1 MLGAGEAQHVHG
13 QQELFGGLS
22 VDAPLILALGR
33 AWLRERGEVPVEALW
48 ASGRALGLRWA
59 GRKAAEGW
67 ILLLQPSPEFWLLD
81 TAHPAW
87 ARLQAEAARDSGKL
101 WGPWFSGARLRAVE
115 GDPRERW
122 MGLVFQ
128 RRAITGRL
136 ETLRLAFQAIPGRA
150 GLRVDGQDVQVPRL
164 GLGSP
169 FPAAA
174 PEPLEDPPPY
184 RRWRERW
191 GADLDRAVAGEI
203 PEVLEG
209 EGGLLDRH
217 RAWSMARAEALILA
231 PAKAGAERKRQAEAA
246 RMERL
251 AQALARDRAKHAA
264 ILPLKRQAQS
274 LAAELYRLKG
284 ATGEAVLLD
293 GSRIGLPD
301 GASVEAAVQGW
312 FSAAKKAER
321 GLARVAELEA
331 ELAREQAAWARRLEA
346 EAQGLAPEPPAARQP
361 RGTGAAKAKDAPRE
375 KGTKRMQADSKR
387 KDGKGAAFRSVV
399 VDGFEVLIGKGDAEN
414 DQLTF
419 KVADNTDFWMHVAS
433 VPGSH
438 VVIRNPD
445 KLSELPRNVLERAA
459 ELAAYHSKARDGGK
473 VEVHL
478 ARIADISKP
487 RGFAPGKVILK
498 KWTGIR
504 VYPKP

>member
-1 MLGAGEAQHVHG
+1 M
-13 QQELFGGLS
+13 
-22 VDAPLILALGR
+22 DAPLLLALSR
-33 AWLRERGEVPVEALW
+33 AWLRERGDLPLEAVW

-59 GRKAAEGW
+59 GRKRAEGW
-67 ILLLQPSPEFWLLD
+67 VLLLQPKPELWLLG
-81 TAHPAW
+81 TEHPAW
-87 ARLQAEAARDSGKL
+87 KRLQAEAAKDSARL
-101 WGPWFSGARLRAVE
+101 WGPWFQGARLRAVE

-122 MGLVFQ
+122 LGLVFQ

-136 ETLRLAFQAIPGRA
+136 ETLRLAYQAIPGRP
-150 GLRVDGQDVQVPRL
+150 GLRVDGLDTQVPRL

-174 PEPLEDPPPY
+174 PQPAADPPPLQ
-184 RRWRERW
+184 RWRERW
-191 GADLDRAVAGEI
+191 GDRLEAALAGEE

-209 EGGLLDRH
+209 EGDLLARH
-217 RAWSMARAEALILA
+217 QAWSEGRAETLILG
-231 PAKAGAERKRQAEAA
+231 PAQAAAARRRQAESA
-246 RMERL
+246 RLDRL
-251 AQALARDRAKHAA
+251 AQALARDRAKHEAQ
-264 ILPLKRQAQS
+264 LPLKDQARRIS
-274 LAAELYRLKG
+274 AELYRLKG
-284 ATGEAVLLD
+284 ATRQVVLLD
-293 GSRIGLPD
+293 GSALALPE
-301 GASVEAAVQGW
+301 GSSAEAAVQDW
-312 FSAAKKAER
+312 FAAAKKAER
-321 GLARVAELEA
+321 GLARVSELEA
-331 ELAREQAAWARRLEA
+331 ELRRERAAWEARAALEA
-346 EAQGLAPEPPAARQP
+346 EGLAPEPPAARQP
-361 RGTGAAKAKDAPRE
+361 NGLAKGQAKGKAASKITSGD
-375 KGTKRMQADSKR
+375 KGTKRMNAGEGKR
-387 KDGKGAAFRSVV
+387 KDGKGTAFRSVM

-419 KVADNTDFWMHVAS
+419 KVADNLDFWLHVAS

-445 KLSELPRNVLERAA
+445 KLSELPRHVIERAA

-498 KWTGIR
+498 KWIGVR

>member
-1 MLGAGEAQHVHG
+1 M
-13 QQELFGGLS
+13 
-22 VDAPLILALGR
+22 DAPLILALGR
-33 AWLRERGEVPVEALW
+33 AWLRERGEIPLEGVW
-48 ASGRALGLRWA
+48 ASNRALGLRWA

-67 ILLLQPSPEFWLLD
+67 VLLLQPKPELWLLD
-81 TAHPAW
+81 VAHPAW
-87 ARLQAEAARDSGKL
+87 TRLQTEAPKDSGRL
-101 WGPWFSGARLRAVE
+101 WGPWLQGARLKAAE

-122 MGLVFQ
+122 LGLVFQ

-150 GLRVDGQDVQVPRL
+150 GIRVDGLDTQIPRL
-164 GLGSP
+164 GLGTP
-169 FPAAA
+169 FPAA
-174 PEPLEDPPPY
+174 PPQPSEDPPPL

-191 GADLDRAVAGEI
+191 GADLERALAGEI

-209 EGGLLDRH
+209 AGGLLERH
-217 RAWSMARAEALILA
+217 RAWSEGRAEDLILA
-231 PAKAGAERKRQAEAA
+231 PAKAAAERRRQAEAA
-246 RMERL
+246 RLDRL
-251 AQALARDRAKHAA
+251 AQALARDRAKHEAVR
-264 ILPLKRQAQS
+264 PLKLQATR

-293 GSRIGLPD
+293 GSRLTLPE
-301 GASVEAAVQGW
+301 GRSAESAAQGW
-312 FSAAKKAER
+312 FAAAKKAER
-321 GLARVAELEA
+321 GLARVRELEA
-331 ELAREQAAWARRLEA
+331 ELARERAAWAERMEA
-346 EAQGLAPEPPAARQP
+346 EAAGLAPEPPSTRQ
-361 RGTGAAKAKDAPRE
+361 RNGKDTAKG
-375 KGTKRMQADSKR
+375 KGTKRMDAPGTKR
-387 KDGKGAAFRSVV
+387 KDGKGAAFRSVM

-419 KVADNTDFWMHVAS
+419 KVADNTDFWLHVAS

-445 KLSELPRNVLERAA
+445 KLSELPRHVLERAA

-487 RGFAPGKVILK
+487 RGFSPGKVILK

>member
-1 MLGAGEAQHVHG
+1 M
-13 QQELFGGLS
+13 
-22 VDAPLILALGR
+22 DAPLLLALTR
-33 AWLRERGEVPVEALW
+33 AWLRERGDLPVEAVW
-48 ASGRALGLRWA
+48 ASGRALGLKWA
-59 GRKAAEGW
+59 GRRAAEGW
-67 ILLLQPSPEFWLLD
+67 VLLLQPKPELWLLG
-81 TAHPAW
+81 AEHPAW
-87 ARLQAEAARDSGKL
+87 KRLQAEAPRDSGKL
-101 WGPWFSGARLRAVE
+101 WSPWFQGARLRAVE

-122 MGLVFQ
+122 IGLHFQ

-136 ETLRLAFQAIPGRA
+136 ESLRLAFQAIPGRP
-150 GLRVDGQDVQVPRL
+150 GLRVDGVDTQVPRL
-164 GLGSP
+164 GLGVP

-174 PEPLEDPPPY
+174 PQPVEEPPPY

-191 GADLDRAVAGEI
+191 GDQLEAALAGTL

-209 EGGLLDRH
+209 EGDLLARH
-217 RAWSMARAEALILA
+217 RAWSEGRAEALILG
-231 PAKAGAERKRQAEAA
+231 PAKAAAERRRQAESA
-246 RMERL
+246 RLERL
-251 AQALARDRAKHAA
+251 AQALARDRARHEAQ
-264 ILPLKRQAQS
+264 LPMKAQARS

-284 ATGEAVLLD
+284 ATREVVLLD
-293 GSRIGLPD
+293 GSRLALPEGTVAED
-301 GASVEAAVQGW
+301 AVQAW
-312 FSAAKKAER
+312 FSAVKKAER

-331 ELAREQAAWARRLEA
+331 ELARERAAWLKQAEREA
-346 EAQGLAPEPPAARQP
+346 EGLAPEVPPARQP
-361 RGTGAAKAKDAPRE
+361 GGKQPTKG
-375 KGTKRMQADSKR
+375 KGTKRMQADDDRKSGGKR
-387 KDGKGAAFRSVV
+387 KDGKGAAFRSVM

-419 KVADNTDFWMHVAS
+419 KVADNLDFWFHVAS

-445 KLSELPRNVLERAA
+445 KLSDLPRNVIERAA

-473 VEVHL
+473 VEVHM

>member
-1 MLGAGEAQHVHG
+1 
-13 QQELFGGLS
+13 
-22 VDAPLILALGR
+22 
-33 AWLRERGEVPVEALW
+33 VEAVW
-48 ASGRALGLRWA
+48 TSSRALGLRWA

-67 ILLLQPSPEFWLLD
+67 VLLLQPKPELWLLD
-81 TAHPAW
+81 TGHPAW
-87 ARLQAEAARDSGKL
+87 ARLQAEAPKDSGRL
-101 WGPWFSGARLRAVE
+101 WGPWLQGARLKAVE

-122 MGLVFQ
+122 LGLVFQ

-136 ETLRLAFQAIPGRA
+136 ETVRLAFQAIPGRA
-150 GLRVDGQDVQVPRL
+150 GIRMDGVDTQVPRL

-169 FPAAA
+169 FPATA
-174 PEPLEDPPPY
+174 PEPSEDPPPF

-191 GADLDRAVAGEI
+191 GEDLDRALAGEV

-209 EGGLLDRH
+209 EGGLLERH
-217 RAWSMARAEALILA
+217 RAWSAARAEALILE
-231 PAKAGAERKRQAEAA
+231 PARAAVERKRQVEAA

-251 AQALARDRAKHAA
+251 GQALSRDRAKHEAV
-264 ILPLKRQAQS
+264 LPLKVQAQR

-293 GSRIGLPD
+293 GTRVPLPE
-301 GASVEAAVQGW
+301 GRQAETAVQGW
-312 FSAAKKAER
+312 FAAAKKAER
-321 GLARVAELEA
+321 GLARVRELEA
-331 ELAREQAAWARRLEA
+331 ELARERAAWAERLEA
-346 EAQGLAPEPPAARQP
+346 GEGLAPEPPAARQ
-361 RGTGAAKAKDAPRE
+361 RKGQGTAKGQGK
-375 KGTKRMQADSKR
+375 KRMGGAEAKR
-387 KDGKGAAFRSVV
+387 KDGKGAAFRSVM

-419 KVADNTDFWMHVAS
+419 KVADNTDFWLHVAS

-445 KLSELPRNVLERAA
+445 KLSELPRQVLERAA

>member
-1 MLGAGEAQHVHG
+1 M
-13 QQELFGGLS
+13 
-22 VDAPLILALGR
+22 DAPLILALGR
-33 AWLRERGEVPVEALW
+33 VWLRERGELPVEAVW

-59 GRKAAEGW
+59 GRRAAEGW
-67 ILLLQPSPEFWLLD
+67 VLLLQPKPELWLLD
-81 TAHPAW
+81 AGHPAW
-87 ARLQAEAARDSGKL
+87 ARLQAEAPKDSGKL
-101 WGPWFSGARLRAVE
+101 WGPWLQGARLKAVE

-122 MGLVFQ
+122 LGLVFQ

-136 ETLRLAFQAIPGRA
+136 ETVRLAFQAIPGRA
-150 GLRVDGQDVQVPRL
+150 GIRVDGVDTQVPRL
-164 GLGSP
+164 GLGTP
-169 FPAAA
+169 FPAAQ
-174 PEPLEDPPPY
+174 PEPSEDPPPL

-191 GADLDRAVAGEI
+191 GGDLERALAGEI

-209 EGGLLDRH
+209 EGGLLERH
-217 RAWSMARAEALILA
+217 RAWSEARAEALILA
-231 PAKAGAERKRQAEAA
+231 PAQAAAERKRQAEAA

-251 AQALARDRAKHAA
+251 AQALARDRAKHEAV
-264 ILPLKRQAQS
+264 LPLKSQAAR
-274 LAAELYRLKG
+274 LAAELYRIKG
-284 ATGEAVLLD
+284 ATREAVLLD
-293 GSRIGLPD
+293 GTRLTLPE
-301 GASVEAAVQGW
+301 GRNAESAVQAW
-312 FSAAKKAER
+312 FAAAKKAER
-321 GLARVAELEA
+321 GLARVRELEA
-331 ELAREQAAWARRLEA
+331 ELARERAAWAERGSA
-346 EAQGLAPEPPAARQP
+346 GTGLAPEPPAARQ
-361 RGTGAAKAKDAPRE
+361 RNGKGTAKGG
-375 KGTKRMQADSKR
+375 GTKRMGGAEAKR
-387 KDGKGAAFRSVV
+387 KDGKGAAFRSVM

-419 KVADNTDFWMHVAS
+419 KVADNTDFWLHVAS

-445 KLSELPRNVLERAA
+445 KLSELPRHVLERAA

>member
-1 MLGAGEAQHVHG
+1 M
-13 QQELFGGLS
+13 
-22 VDAPLILALGR
+22 DAPLLLALAR
-33 AWLRERGEVPVEALW
+33 AWLAQRPDLPVEAAW

-67 ILLLQPSPEFWLLD
+67 VLLLQPRPELWLLEASD
-81 TAHPAW
+81 PAW
-87 ARLQAEAARDSGKL
+87 QRLQAESGKDSPRL
-101 WGPWFSGARLRAVE
+101 WGPWFSGARLKAVE

-122 MGLVFQ
+122 LGLVFQ

-136 ETLRLAFQAIPGRA
+136 ETVRLAFQAIPGRA
-150 GLRVDGQDVQVPRL
+150 GLRVDGLDVQVPRL

-169 FPAAA
+169 FPAVP
-174 PEPLEDPPPY
+174 PEPVEDPPPF

-191 GADLDRAVAGEI
+191 GESLESALAGKI

-209 EGGLLDRH
+209 EGCLLDRH
-217 RAWSMARAEALILA
+217 RAWSQVRAEALVLG
-231 PAKAGAERKRQAEAA
+231 PARAAAERKLQAEAA
-246 RMERL
+246 RLERL
-251 AQALARDRAKHAA
+251 AEALARDRARHGAS
-264 ILPLKRQAQS
+264 LPLKAQAARVS
-274 LAAELYRLKG
+274 AELYRLKG
-284 ATGEAVLLD
+284 ATREAVLLD
-293 GSRIGLPD
+293 GTRIVLPE
-301 GASVEAAVQGW
+301 GKTAEAAAQAW
-312 FSAAKKAER
+312 FAAAKKAER

-331 ELAREQAAWARRLEA
+331 ELVRERAAWDRRREA
-346 EAQGLAPEPPAARQP
+346 GPLAPELPPARQP
-361 RGTGAAKAKDAPRE
+361 KAERTRKEPRRMDQQAA
-375 KGTKRMQADSKR
+375 KR
-387 KDGKGAAFRSVV
+387 KDGKGVAFRSVV

-419 KVADNTDFWMHVAS
+419 KVADNLDFWLHVANL
-433 VPGSH
+433 PGSH

-445 KLSELPRNVLERAA
+445 KLSELPRHVLERAA

-498 KWTGIR
+498 KWTGLR

>member
-1 MLGAGEAQHVHG
+1 M
-13 QQELFGGLS
+13 
-22 VDAPLILALGR
+22 DAPLLLSLAR
-33 AWLRERGEVPVEALW
+33 AWMAQRPDLPVEAVW

-67 ILLLQPSPEFWLLD
+67 VLLLQPKPELWLLEATD
-81 TAHPAW
+81 EAW
-87 ARLQAEAARDSGKL
+87 ARLQAEATKDSPRL
-101 WGPWFSGARLRAVE
+101 WGPWFSGARLKAVE

-122 MGLVFQ
+122 LGLVFQ

-150 GLRVDGQDVQVPRL
+150 GLRVDGLDVQAPRL

-169 FPAAA
+169 FPAA
-174 PEPLEDPPPY
+174 PPQPVEDPPPL

-191 GADLDRAVAGEI
+191 GDRLDAALAGEI

-209 EGGLLDRH
+209 EGDLLARH
-217 RAWSMARAEALILA
+217 RTWSRARAEALVLL
-231 PAKAGAERKRQAEAA
+231 PARAAAERKLQAEAA
-246 RMERL
+246 RLDRL
-251 AQALARDRAKHAA
+251 AEALARDRARHGAA
-264 ILPLKRQAQS
+264 LPLKAQAARIS
-274 LAAELYRLKG
+274 AELYRLKG
-284 ATGEAVLLD
+284 ATREAVLLD
-293 GSRIGLPD
+293 GSRIVLPE
-301 GASVEAAVQGW
+301 GKTAEAAAQAW
-312 FSAAKKAER
+312 FAAAKKAER

-331 ELAREQAAWARRLEA
+331 ELARERAAWARRREA
-346 EAQGLAPEPPAARQP
+346 DALAPGAPPARQP
-361 RGTGAAKAKDAPRE
+361 KAERTRKEPRRMDEQAA
-375 KGTKRMQADSKR
+375 KR
-387 KDGKGAAFRSVV
+387 KDGKGTAFRSVV

-419 KVADNTDFWMHVAS
+419 KVADNLDFWLHVAN

-445 KLSELPRNVLERAA
+445 KLSELPRHVLERAA

-498 KWTGIR
+498 KWIGLR